1 MDPTYQIISA
11 IIGTGIVIM
20 LAPRVLASNR
30 GVMLRNI
37 AIWVGIF
44 LLLALAYR
52 SIGPGAGVIEQAGS
66 QATTSQQQTSEQDN
80 EDTKTIELKEEDGFS
95 PPQGD

>member
-20 LAPRVLASNR
+20 IAPRVLASNR

-37 AIWVGIF
+37 AIWVGVF

-52 SIGPGAGVIEQAGS
+52 SIGPGANLVEQAG
-66 QATTSQQQTSEQDN
+66 TEPTVSQQTPDQEAD
-80 EDTKTIELKEEDGFS
+80 DTKPVEIKEEDGFS